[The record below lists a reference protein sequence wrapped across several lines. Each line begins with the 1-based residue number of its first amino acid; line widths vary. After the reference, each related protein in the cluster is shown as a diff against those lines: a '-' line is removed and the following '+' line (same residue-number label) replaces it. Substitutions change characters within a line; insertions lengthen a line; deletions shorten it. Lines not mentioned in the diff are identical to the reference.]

1 MLPLLLLF
9 AFRGLRIPTEERDG
23 VYAQQ
28 LLLLQQKLQAEA
40 AALSILKM
48 QLSSAFK
55 VTYIMS
61 AFFRKTRLR
70 TFLGYSCYCQIT
82 RVSSGGVLC

>member
-1 MLPLLLLF
+1 MLLLLLT
-9 AFRGLRIPTEERDG
+9 FRGLHFPAEERDG

-28 LLLLQQKLQAEA
+28 LLLLQQKLHTEA

-55 VTYIMS
+55 VTY
-61 AFFRKTRLR
+61 R
-70 TFLGYSCYCQIT
+70 TEAL
-82 RVSSGGVLC
+82 